1 METPMAKGPQTAT
14 LGQLLPQ
21 VLHNCGLL
29 CGCEISLQNTAFS
42 DMGRVLRAP
51 EDAAMLAA
59 RDMQK
64 RGTAAAWSTKS
75 S

>member
-21 VLHNCGLL
+21 VLHNCGLF
-29 CGCEISLQNTAFS
+29 CGCRKSLQNGAFS
-42 DMGRVLRAP
+42 QISRRLRAL

>member
-1 METPMAKGPQTAT
+1 MAKGPQTAT
-14 LGQLLPQ
+14 LDPLLPQ
-21 VLHNCGLL
+21 VLHNCGLF
-29 CGCEISLQNTAFS
+29 CGCGISLQSTTFS

-59 RDMQK
+59 LDMQK
-64 RGTAAAWSTKS
+64 RGQAAAWSAKS